1 MRLPATFS
9 NRISLHFSL
18 GNPKRWSGF
27 HAKGD
32 MQLVES
38 TIVGPGLGIASTFT
52 FYSHTFV
59 VPNLR
64 GIYALSMELSIQLA
78 KMPVLPW
85 AFWRMME
92 SGISASKK
100 HAKLKSAPQLDTSLQ
115 SFWPTTHQHTPE
127 HYGMSSNIKCVMIF
141 SDGSNTLL
149 TRTLMMMKSLTMD
162 FTSSSTI

>member
-1 MRLPATFS
+1 
-9 NRISLHFSL
+9 
-18 GNPKRWSGF
+18 
-27 HAKGD
+27 

-38 TIVGPGLGIASTFT
+38 TIVGPRLGIASTFA

-78 KMPVLPW
+78 KMHVLPW
-85 AFWRMME
+85 VFWRMME

-100 HAKLKSAPQLDTSLQ
+100 HSKLKSALQLDTSMQ

-141 SDGSNTLL
+141 SDGCGTPL
-149 TRTLMMMKSLTMD
+149 TRTPMIM
-162 FTSSSTI
+162 

>member
-1 MRLPATFS
+1 
-9 NRISLHFSL
+9 
-18 GNPKRWSGF
+18 
-27 HAKGD
+27 

-52 FYSHTFV
+52 FYSHTFG

-78 KMPVLPW
+78 KLPVLPW

-100 HAKLKSAPQLDTSLQ
+100 HSKLKLAPQLDTSLQ

-141 SDGSNTLL
+141 SDGSDTPS
-149 TRTLMMMKSLTMD
+149 TKTLMIMKSLTMA
-162 FTSSSTI
+162 FTSSTSIHQGSEF

>member
-1 MRLPATFS
+1 
-9 NRISLHFSL
+9 
-18 GNPKRWSGF
+18 
-27 HAKGD
+27 

-38 TIVGPGLGIASTFT
+38 TIVGPGLGIASTFAL
-52 FYSHTFV
+52 YSNAFV

-100 HAKLKSAPQLDTSLQ
+100 HAKLKLAPQLDTSLQ
-115 SFWPTTHQHTPE
+115 LFWPTTHQHTPE

-141 SDGSNTLL
+141 SDGSDTLL

-162 FTSSSTI
+162 FGLYLIQHHLAREGIGLYTIAPDMPQIVGD